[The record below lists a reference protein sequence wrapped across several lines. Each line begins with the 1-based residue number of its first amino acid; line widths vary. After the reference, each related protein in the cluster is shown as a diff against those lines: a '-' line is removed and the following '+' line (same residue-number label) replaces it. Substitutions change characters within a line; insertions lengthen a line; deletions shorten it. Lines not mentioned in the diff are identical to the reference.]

1 MRIIKD
7 TITWIDILGPTKDDT
22 EVLKKQY
29 GFHPII
35 LDELLQLSARS
46 RVELYDDYLYLT
58 YHLPVYDPALKTSR
72 RTEVDFLITRDTVIT
87 VHYEDLEPIDAFLGL
102 VNADQNFHD
111 RALGK
116 SSLLL
121 TYYLVQSLLNFSLRQ
136 LHHIEENIR
145 SVSLEIFKGGE
156 RKLLERISYIKRDL
170 LDYHLISR
178 PQKILLN
185 SFLAVA
191 AEFWGASARIYI
203 DDLIGDDLKIQQQ
216 IENFLEVIQSHE
228 ETNAQLLN
236 VKINR
241 TMQVF
246 TVLAFFTFPL
256 VLFTSIYAVE
266 KRGQEFWF
274 GFLTVAVITIL
285 LSFILLRKKEF

>member
-1 MRIIKD
+1 MKTIKD
-7 TITWIDILGPTKDDT
+7 TITWINIVNPTKEDT
-22 EVLKKQY
+22 EFLKQQHN
-29 GFHPII
+29 FHPII
-35 LDELLQLSARS
+35 LDELLQFSARS
-46 RVELYDDYLYLT
+46 RVESYDDYLYLT

-72 RTEVDFLITRDTVIT
+72 RAEVDFLITRDTVIT
-87 VHYEDLEPIDAFLGL
+87 VSYEDLEPIDAFLGL
-102 VNADQNFHD
+102 VNADQNLRD

-121 TYYLVQSLLNFSLRQ
+121 TYYLIQSLLNFSLRQ
-136 LHHIEENIR
+136 LRHIEENIR
-145 SVSLEIFKGGE
+145 SVSLEIFRGQE

-185 SFLAVA
+185 SFLGSA

-256 VLFTSIYAVE
+256 VLFTSVYAIDN
-266 KRGQEFWF
+266 RTPEFWF
-274 GFLTVAVITIL
+274 GFLSVAALTIL
-285 LSFILLRKKEF
+285 LSFL